1 MNEQK
6 STRRF
11 TQARKA
17 QLIDWLKRYFKAS
30 DAAYQQAFQELGYD
44 AKGYS
49 LTLSTG
55 PYHYWLQVT
64 HDIDKDYSVNK
75 KLQEHRNV
83 LFMKDYR
90 KLVKEFKELDFQK
103 DEISGIIS
111 SINRRLLWW
120 ETIFDTSEPLFEL
133 SRAVIC
139 FKMLNDLYEM
149 PNSRRVRGITISLL
163 RRIFNPDMEE

>member
-49 LTLSTG
+49 LTLSAA
-55 PYHYWLQVT
+55 PFHYWLEVT
-64 HDIDKDYSVNK
+64 HDPDKDYPINM
-75 KLQEHRNV
+75 KLQDRRRA
-83 LFMKDYR
+83 LFLKDYR
-90 KLVKEFKELDFQK
+90 KLMKEYKELDFQK

-120 ETIFDTSEPLFEL
+120 ETIFDTSDPLFEL

-139 FKMLNDLYEM
+139 FKMLNDLFVM
-149 PNSRRVRGITISLL
+149 PNSRRVRVFITPLL
-163 RRIFNPDMEE
+163 ERIYNPEREE